1 MTLVTTVG
9 ASVEGQIRALLDG
22 SLPSF
27 VRELGF
33 DRERVDL
40 RKFIQVDRA
49 ALVDYLAAHPSE
61 AEAYFGRHVG
71 SVASHDV
78 ARLSRE
84 GDDYVTC
91 WMDHGAARSI
101 RRHAALS
108 EAVAEHVLMSHGL
121 G

>member
-1 MTLVTTVG
+1 MSTDQ
-9 ASVEGQIRALLDG
+9 EIRALLDG
-22 SLPSF
+22 SFPSLL
-27 VRELGF
+27 RDHGI
-33 DRERVDL
+33 DPGRVDL

-49 ALVDYLAAHPSE
+49 ALVDYLAVHPLE
-61 AEAYFGRHVG
+61 AEAYFRRHEA

-78 ARLSRE
+78 ARISRD

-91 WMDHGAARSI
+91 WMDHGVARSV
-101 RRHAALS
+101 RRHATLD